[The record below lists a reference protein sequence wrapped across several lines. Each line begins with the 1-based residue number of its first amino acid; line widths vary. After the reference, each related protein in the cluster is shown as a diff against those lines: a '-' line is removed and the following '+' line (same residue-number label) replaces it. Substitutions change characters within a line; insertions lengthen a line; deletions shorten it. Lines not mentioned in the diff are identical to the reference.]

1 MKVDNNAMQ
10 LGLLGLNRSVDGV
23 RETAGRIASTEQMNA
38 DSPTGLAGALVDLK
52 TYELQGQASARVVK
66 TVDEMI
72 GSLFDDKA

>member
-10 LGLLGLNRSVDGV
+10 LGLLGLNRSLDGV

-38 DSPTGLAGALVDLK
+38 DSPAGLAGALVDLK
-52 TYELQGQASARVVK
+52 TYELQGQASAQVIK
-66 TVDEMI
+66 TVEEMI